1 MLSNMS
7 VAEKSS
13 VNTKRRFR
21 SRGARLRKEWCAPR
35 IKLHGEVIRMAG
47 KSKKK
52 RARKKKKEGE

>member
-1 MLSNMS
+1 MLSSTS

-21 SRGARLRKEWCAPR
+21 SRVARLRKEWCDPR
-35 IKLHGEVIRMAG
+35 IKLHGEAIRMGG

-52 RARKKKKEGE
+52 HAKKKKEE